1 MTSSLADR
9 RGTTRGS
16 GVGVLLRGA
25 GATAVLG
32 LLAGVVGWAVA
43 GAPAGLGVVV
53 GVGLVLA
60 VCVGGS
66 LLVNAVAGV
75 MPTASLLVAL
85 LTYALQV
92 LVLLLAFLGLERS
105 GLLEDDLARG
115 WVGGGAVAATLAWLV
130 AQVWLT
136 LRSRVP
142 AYDLGPEGGER

>member
-1 MTSSLADR
+1 MTSSLTSS
-9 RGTTRGS
+9 RGTPRSS

-32 LLAGVVGWAVA
+32 LAAGVVGWAVA
-43 GAPAGLGVVV
+43 GAPAGLGVLV

-85 LTYALQV
+85 LTYTLQV

-105 GLLEDDLARG
+105 GLLEGDLARG

-136 LRSRVP
+136 MRSRVP